1 MTLTYTGRVAVHLA
15 SLPDPGL
22 LLDLRSTRIA
32 VAELVLLAIGGG
44 VLGTYVV
51 LRRLAFFSHAVG
63 SATFPALVASQAVR
77 ISPRL
82 AALGMAL
89 AYAAG
94 TALAARRGRDP
105 GGAATALTL
114 VACLG
119 AGTIL
124 ASDVYHSGAGVD
136 QLLFGS
142 AIGLSGGDLLT
153 AGAAAALAVAAAALL
168 GRTWSAVAF
177 DPAGAPAL
185 GIPGRRADAAL
196 LLVLAAAVVAALPA
210 VGALLATSLFVV
222 PSAIARLFARSVGE
236 LLGLSV
242 VLGLA
247 QALLGLYGSIWL
259 DIPPGPAIAVL
270 GAGAYAI
277 AARAGAVPRVQP
289 AEAPA

>member
-1 MTLTYTGRVAVHLA
+1 MTLIYTGPVAVHVA

-22 LLDLRSTRIA
+22 LLDLRSTRVA
-32 VAELVLLAIGGG
+32 LAELVLLAIAGG

-77 ISPRL
+77 VSPRL
-82 AALGMAL
+82 AALAMAL
-89 AYAAG
+89 AYALG
-94 TALAARRGRDP
+94 TAVASRRGRDP

-142 AIGLSGGDLLT
+142 AIGLGGGDLAA
-153 AGAAAALAVAAAALL
+153 AGGAAALALIAAGLL

-177 DPAGAPAL
+177 DPEGAPAL
-185 GIPGRRADAAL
+185 GIPGPRADAIL

-222 PSAIARLFARSVGE
+222 PSAIGRLFARSVGK

-242 VLGLA
+242 GLGVA

-259 DIPPGPAIAVL
+259 DVPPGPAIAVL
-270 GAGAYAI
+270 GAGIYAV
-277 AARAGAVPRVQP
+277 AALGRAAPRPVR
-289 AEAPA
+289 AEAVA

>member
-1 MTLTYTGRVAVHLA
+1 VAVHVA

-22 LLDLRSTRIA
+22 LLDLRSTRVA
-32 VAELVLLAIGGG
+32 VLELALLALGGG

-63 SATFPALVASQAVR
+63 SATFPALVASQAARV
-77 ISPRL
+77 SPGL
-82 AALGMAL
+82 AALVMAL

-142 AIGLSGGDLLT
+142 AIGLGGGDLAA
-153 AGAAAALAVAAAALL
+153 AGGAAALALAATALL

-185 GIPGRRADAAL
+185 GIPGRRADAIL

-222 PSAIARLFARSVGE
+222 PSAIGRLFARSVGE

-242 VLGLA
+242 ALGLA

-259 DIPPGPAIAVL
+259 DVPPGPAIAVL
-270 GAGAYAI
+270 GGGAYA
-277 AARAGAVPRVQP
+277 AAALARAVPRP
-289 AEAPA
+289 ARAEAVA

>member
-1 MTLTYTGRVAVHLA
+1 LAAHLA

-22 LLDLRSTRIA
+22 LLDLRSTR
-32 VAELVLLAIGGG
+32 VAIVELVLLAVAGG

-63 SATFPALVASQAVR
+63 SATFPALVAAQAARV
-77 ISPRL
+77 SPRL
-82 AALGMAL
+82 AALAMAL

-105 GGAATALTL
+105 GGAATAMTL

-119 AGTIL
+119 VGTIL

-142 AIGLSGGDLLT
+142 AIGLGGGDLAA
-153 AGAAAALAVAAAALL
+153 AGAATVFALAAAALL

-177 DPAGAPAL
+177 DPVGAPAL
-185 GIPGRRADAAL
+185 GIPDQRADAIL

-222 PSAIARLFARSVGE
+222 PSAIARLFARGVAGLLALSVG
-236 LLGLSV
+236 LGV
-242 VLGLA
+242 A

-259 DIPPGPAIAVL
+259 DVPPGPAIAVL
-270 GAGAYAI
+270 GAGAYAV
-277 AARAGAVPRVQP
+277 AALGRAAPRPVR
-289 AEAPA
+289 AEAVA

>member
-1 MTLTYTGRVAVHLA
+1 VVVVPVA

-32 VAELVLLAIGGG
+32 VAELVLLAVAGG
-44 VLGTYVV
+44 VLGAYVV

-63 SATFPALVASQAVR
+63 SATFPALVAAQALRV
-77 ISPRL
+77 SPRL
-82 AALGMAL
+82 AALAMAV
-89 AYAAG
+89 AYALG
-94 TALAARRGRDP
+94 TALTARRGRDP

-142 AIGLSGGDLLT
+142 AIGLDGSDL
-153 AGAAAALAVAAAALL
+153 AAAAAAAALALGAAALL

-177 DPAGAPAL
+177 DPVGAPAL
-185 GIPGRRADAAL
+185 GIPGERADAI
-196 LLVLAAAVVAALPA
+196 LLVVLAGAVVAALPA

-222 PSAIARLFARSVGE
+222 PAAVARLFARSVSG
-236 LLGLSV
+236 LVALSV
-242 VLGLA
+242 ALGVA

-259 DIPPGPAIAVL
+259 DVPPGPAIAVL
-270 GAGAYAI
+270 GAAVYA
-277 AARAGAVPRVQP
+277 AAAVGRAVPLPAP
-289 AEAPA
+289 AEAVA